1 MKKNLLRNLFPN
13 PLSLN
18 ASNIIQNQPISSFK
32 KLNPNFI
39 NNRSE
44 INKNASLDCNDMHH
58 PNFNLNRKLSKSS
71 QLRQR
76 IGSYSNLMSNKN
88 SFLVPQKNLYN
99 DFVFQKAPSFNENTS
114 EIHQIINKRKIRK
127 LNYLNNLF
135 FNSKFSNEYLD
146 DIYKIRKNN
155 ILFQNEK
162 NKMKLLQRNNSCGEL
177 LSLSNRINKNF
188 NVDTPHNESS
198 TNNSNIIK
206 PKNEISTNINS
217 NNSISGKKNVI
228 NNNSSVISTGTYRS
242 INTNKFPEIYSNS
255 NVSMNEE
262 SDRNNNVI
270 NSPKI
275 TLPKLSQGSN
285 NKKLNIS
292 NSVNQIKILD
302 PQMHEGN
309 GTLITSLG
317 VEKMKYKLNEAMFE
331 NFKKNVQINE
341 FEKKILKLKII
352 QIYQKDRLEEIL
364 NEERFNIQDRI
375 DHIVNMYNIYENIYT
390 EYKVDLGRYIN
401 FLYLITSD
409 FEVELEK
416 EIKKKRGLEYDVEFL
431 VDKLIT
437 GQKELE
443 YLIGLRNFLFVVKKK
458 DRRTI
463 RLDDKYVLD
472 ASKRS
477 QFVNGLL
484 NIFDREYNTIAT
496 KYLKKLISIEEL
508 EFLLS
513 NKNIKTRS
521 TTKKITNGMHEEYCD
536 YSDQSGR
543 LYPPP
548 PGEKIFDSPDDFINI
563 IEELEAQ
570 IISSLNQKEDI
581 RLINIKLH
589 NELDKYLMLKDDI
602 ESIKLNED
610 IIDKMRYLKKLKEK
624 NDILK
629 KRKEYL
635 SDLYSIKNNKISF
648 NQSTKHISYSF
659 LINLNYFHRINYN
672 NIIHKY
678 KYPGLMLLEK
688 LMNYFNYNLPKEEAR
703 KIFNAAKGDN
713 YLPFDILFKILR
725 TKLDYFNDKNQY
737 LIIEYILHLIKLYEY
752 LCECFMRKDKQ
763 YRSLFE
769 TQYKKF
775 NESIQNE
782 KKIHNAR
789 LIRKLID
796 ERREINSKKL
806 IEKWKKK
813 PNVMGRKLD
822 LDIKPFYLERNLSQE
837 YMRKKRKKGVVDKY
851 ETYKNLLDNFL

>member
-1 MKKNLLRNLFPN
+1 MKKKLLSDLFPK

-18 ASNIIQNQPISSFK
+18 TPNIIQNQPISSFK
-32 KLNPNFI
+32 KLNPNFKNI
-39 NNRSE
+39 RSE

-71 QLRQR
+71 QIRQR
-76 IGSYSNLMSNKN
+76 IGSYSNIMSNKN
-88 SFLVPQKNLYN
+88 SFLVPQNNLYN

-114 EIHQIINKRKIRK
+114 EIHQIINRRKTRK

-162 NKMKLLQRNNSCGEL
+162 NKMKMLQRNNSCGEL
-177 LSLSNRINKNF
+177 LSFSNKINN
-188 NVDTPHNESS
+188 NINNADTPHNESS

-206 PKNEISTNINS
+206 PKNDINTKINS
-217 NNSISGKKNVI
+217 NNSISGKNI
-228 NNNSSVISTGTYRS
+228 MNNNSSVISTGTYRS

-262 SDRNNNVI
+262 SDRIYNII

-275 TLPKLSQGSN
+275 SFPKLFQSSSN
-285 NKKLNIS
+285 KNLIS
-292 NSVNQIKILD
+292 SSSVNQSKIIE
-302 PQMHEGN
+302 PQMHEGK

-317 VEKMKYKLNEAMFE
+317 VEKMKFKLNEAMFE
-331 NFKKNVQINE
+331 NVKKNVQINE

-352 QIYQKDRLEEIL
+352 QNYQKEKLEEIL
-364 NEERFNIQDRI
+364 NEERFNIQERI
-375 DHIVNMYNIYENIYT
+375 DHIVNMYKIYENIYA
-390 EYKVDLGRYIN
+390 EYKVDLSRYIN
-401 FLYLITSD
+401 FLYFITSD

-416 EIKKKRGLEYDVEFL
+416 EIKKKRGLEYDVEYL

-443 YLIGLRNFLFVVKKK
+443 YLIGLRNFLFIVKKK
-458 DRRTI
+458 NRRTI
-463 RLDDKYVLD
+463 KLDDKFVLNI
-472 ASKRS
+472 AKRS
-477 QFVNGLL
+477 QFVNSLL
-484 NIFDREYNTIAT
+484 NIFNRENNTIAT

-508 EFLLS
+508 ESLLS
-513 NKNIKTRS
+513 YKNIKTTS
-521 TTKKITNGMHEEYCD
+521 NKKKITNEINEEFCNFRD
-536 YSDQSGR
+536 KSGR

-548 PGEKIFDSPDDFINI
+548 PGENIFDSPEDFINI
-563 IEELEAQ
+563 IEELETK
-570 IISSLNQKEDI
+570 IISLLNQKEDI

-602 ESIKLNED
+602 ENIKLNED
-610 IIDKMRYLKKLKEK
+610 IIDKTRYLKKLKER

-635 SDLYSIKNNKISF
+635 SDLYSIKNNTISF

-672 NIIHKY
+672 NLIHKY

-703 KIFNAAKGDN
+703 KVFNDAKGNN

-725 TKLDYFNDKNQY
+725 TQLDFFNDKNQY
-737 LIIEYILHLIKLYEY
+737 LIIDYILHLIKLYEY
-752 LCECFMRKDKQ
+752 LYQYFMRNDKM
-763 YRSLFE
+763 YRSMFE
-769 TQYKKF
+769 TQYKKY

-782 KKIHNAR
+782 KKIYNAR

-796 ERREINSKKL
+796 ERRENNSKKL
-806 IEKWKKK
+806 IEKWNKK

-837 YMRKKRKKGVVDKY
+837 HIRTKKKNGEVDKY
-851 ETYKNLLDNFL
+851 ENFKNLLDNFL

>member
-1 MKKNLLRNLFPN
+1 MKKKLLKNLFPM
-13 PLSLN
+13 PLPLN
-18 ASNIIQNQPISSFK
+18 TSNIIQNQPISSFK

-39 NNRSE
+39 NNKSD
-44 INKNASLDCNDMHH
+44 INKNASLDCNDMHY

-76 IGSYSNLMSNKN
+76 IGSYSNLMRNKN

-114 EIHQIINKRKIRK
+114 EIHQIINRRKTRK

-162 NKMKLLQRNNSCGEL
+162 NKIKLLQRNNSCGAL
-177 LSLSNRINKNF
+177 LFSSNKIKKNI

-206 PKNEISTNINS
+206 PKNDISTNINS
-217 NNSISGKKNVI
+217 NSSIIGKNVI
-228 NNNSSVISTGTYRS
+228 NNNSSIISTGTYRS

-262 SDRNNNVI
+262 SDRNNNII

-275 TLPKLSQGSN
+275 TLPKLSQD
-285 NKKLNIS
+285 K
-292 NSVNQIKILD
+292 VFE
-302 PQMHEGN
+302 PQLHESN

-352 QIYQKDRLEEIL
+352 QAYQKDRLEEIL

-375 DHIVNMYNIYENIYT
+375 DHIINMYKIYENIYS

-401 FLYLITSD
+401 FLYYITSD

-463 RLDDKYVLD
+463 RLDDKYVLE

-484 NIFDREYNTIAT
+484 NIFDREHNTIAT
-496 KYLKKLISIEEL
+496 KYLKKLISNEEL
-508 EFLLS
+508 EYLLT
-513 NKNIKTRS
+513 NKSSKTRS
-521 TTKKITNGMHEEYCD
+521 NAKKITNELNEEFCN
-536 YSDQSGR
+536 YSDKNGR

-548 PGEKIFDSPDDFINI
+548 PGEKIFDSPEDFINI

-581 RLINIKLH
+581 RLVNIKLH

-648 NQSTKHISYSF
+648 NQATKHISYSF

-688 LMNYFNYNLPKEEAR
+688 LMNYFNYNLPKEESR
-703 KIFNAAKGDN
+703 KIFNAAKGNN
-713 YLPFDILFKILR
+713 YLPFDILFRILKTKI
-725 TKLDYFNDKNQY
+725 DYFNDKNQY
-737 LIIEYILHLIKLYEY
+737 LIIEYTLHLIKLYEY
-752 LCECFMRKDKQ
+752 LCEYFMRNDNQ

-769 TQYKKF
+769 TQYKKY

-782 KKIHNAR
+782 KKIYNAR

-837 YMRKKRKKGVVDKY
+837 YIRKKKKKDGVDKY

>member
-1 MKKNLLRNLFPN
+1 MKKKLLSNLFPK

-18 ASNIIQNQPISSFK
+18 TSNIIQNQPISTFK
-32 KLNPNFI
+32 KLNPNFKNI
-39 NNRSE
+39 RSE

-58 PNFNLNRKLSKSS
+58 PTFNLNRKLSKSS

-76 IGSYSNLMSNKN
+76 LGSYSNLMSNKN

-99 DFVFQKAPSFNENTS
+99 DFVFKKAPSFNENTS
-114 EIHQIINKRKIRK
+114 EIHQIINRKKTRK

-155 ILFQNEK
+155 ILFQHEK
-162 NKMKLLQRNNSCGEL
+162 NKMKMLQRNNSCGEL
-177 LSLSNRINKNF
+177 LSLSSKINNNINK
-188 NVDTPHNESS
+188 VDTPHNESS

-206 PKNEISTNINS
+206 PKNDINTKINS
-217 NNSISGKKNVI
+217 INSISGKNI
-228 NNNSSVISTGTYRS
+228 MNNNSSVISTGTYRS

-262 SDRNNNVI
+262 SDRNYNII

-275 TLPKLSQGSN
+275 SFPKLFQGSS
-285 NKKLNIS
+285 NKNLNIS
-292 NSVNQIKILD
+292 SSVNQSKIIE
-302 PQMHEGN
+302 PEMYEGK

-317 VEKMKYKLNEAMFE
+317 VEKMKFKLNEAMFE
-331 NFKKNVQINE
+331 NVKKNVQINE

-352 QIYQKDRLEEIL
+352 QTYQKERLEEIL

-375 DHIVNMYNIYENIYT
+375 DHIVNMYKIYENIYA
-390 EYKVDLGRYIN
+390 EYKVDLSRYIN
-401 FLYLITSD
+401 FLYFITSD

-416 EIKKKRGLEYDVEFL
+416 EIKKKRGLEYDVEYL

-443 YLIGLRNFLFVVKKK
+443 YLIGLRNFLFAVKKK
-458 DRRTI
+458 NKRTI
-463 RLDDKYVLD
+463 KLDDKYVLYT
-472 ASKRS
+472 SKRS
-477 QFVNGLL
+477 QFVNSLL
-484 NIFDREYNTIAT
+484 NIFDRENNTIAT

-508 EFLLS
+508 ESLLS
-513 NKNIKTRS
+513 YKNIKTTS
-521 TTKKITNGMHEEYCD
+521 NKKKITNETNEEFCSFRD
-536 YSDQSGR
+536 KSGR

-548 PGEKIFDSPDDFINI
+548 PGERIFDSPEEFINI
-563 IEELEAQ
+563 IEELETK
-570 IISSLNQKEDI
+570 IISLLNQKEDI

-602 ESIKLNED
+602 ENIKLNED
-610 IIDKMRYLKKLKEK
+610 IIDKTRYLKKLKER

-648 NQSTKHISYSF
+648 NKSTKHISYSF

-672 NIIHKY
+672 NLIHKY

-688 LMNYFNYNLPKEEAR
+688 LMNYFNYNLPKEEAK
-703 KIFNAAKGDN
+703 KIFNAAKGNN

-725 TKLDYFNDKNQY
+725 TQLDYFNDKNQY
-737 LIIEYILHLIKLYEY
+737 LIIDYILHLIKLYEY
-752 LCECFMRKDKQ
+752 LCQYFMRNDKM
-763 YRSLFE
+763 YRSMFE
-769 TQYKKF
+769 TQYKKY
-775 NESIQNE
+775 NETIQNE
-782 KKIHNAR
+782 KKIYNAR

-796 ERREINSKKL
+796 ERRENNSKKL
-806 IEKWKKK
+806 IEKWEKK

-822 LDIKPFYLERNLSQE
+822 LDVKPFYLERNLSQE
-837 YMRKKRKKGVVDKY
+837 YIRTKKKKGEVDKY
-851 ETYKNLLDNFL
+851 EHFKNLLDNFL

>member
-1 MKKNLLRNLFPN
+1 MKKKLISNLFSM
-13 PLSLN
+13 PLN
-18 ASNIIQNQPISSFK
+18 TSNIIQSQPISSFK
-32 KLNPNFI
+32 RINPNYII
-39 NNRSE
+39 NKNE
-44 INKNASLDCNDMHH
+44 FNKNASLDCNDMHH

-76 IGSYSNLMSNKN
+76 IGSYTNLMSNKN
-88 SFLVPQKNLYN
+88 SFLVPQKNIYN

-114 EIHQIINKRKIRK
+114 EIHQIINRGKTKK

-155 ILFQNEK
+155 ILFQKEK
-162 NKMKLLQRNNSCGEL
+162 NKMKMLQRNNSCGEL
-177 LSLSNRINKNF
+177 LSLSNRINNN
-188 NVDTPHNESS
+188 NVDTPHNEST
-198 TNNSNIIK
+198 TNNSNTIK
-206 PKNEISTNINS
+206 PKNNISTNFKS
-217 NNSISGKKNVI
+217 NNSISGKNII
-228 NNNSSVISTGTYRS
+228 NNNSSIISTGTYRS

-255 NVSMNEE
+255 NVSVNEE
-262 SDRNNNVI
+262 SDRNYNII

-275 TLPKLSQGSN
+275 TLPKLSLGSN
-285 NKKLNIS
+285 NQKLN
-292 NSVNQIKILD
+292 NSSSAGRSKIFT
-302 PQMHEGN
+302 PQLNEEN

-317 VEKMKYKLNEAMFE
+317 VGKMKYKLNEAMFE

-352 QIYQKDRLEEIL
+352 QTYQKEKLEEFL
-364 NEERFNIQDRI
+364 NEERFNIQERI

-390 EYKVDLGRYIN
+390 EYKVDLSRYIN

-416 EIKKKRGLEYDVEFL
+416 EIKKKRGLEYDVEYL

-458 DRRTI
+458 DRKTI
-463 RLDDKYVLD
+463 RLDDKYVLE

-477 QFVNGLL
+477 QFVNNLL
-484 NIFDREYNTIAT
+484 NIFDRENNTIAT
-496 KYLKKLISIEEL
+496 RYLKKLISVEEL
-508 EFLLS
+508 ENSLS

-521 TTKKITNGMHEEYCD
+521 NTKNITNKLNEEFCY
-536 YSDQSGR
+536 YSDKSGR

-548 PGEKIFDSPDDFINI
+548 PGEKIFESPEDFINI
-563 IEELEAQ
+563 IEELEAD

-589 NELDKYLMLKDDI
+589 NELDKYIMIKDDI

-610 IIDKMRYLKKLKEK
+610 IIDNMRYLKKLKEK
-624 NDILK
+624 NEILR
-629 KRKEYL
+629 KRKGYL
-635 SDLYSIKNNKISF
+635 SDLYSIEKNKVSF
-648 NQSTKHISYSF
+648 NHPTKHISYSF
-659 LINLNYFHRINYN
+659 LINLNYFHRINYSN
-672 NIIHKY
+672 LIHKY

-688 LMNYFNYNLPKEEAR
+688 LINYFNYNLPKEEAR
-703 KIFNAAKGDN
+703 KIFNIAKGNN
-713 YLPFDILFKILR
+713 YLPFDILFKILK
-725 TKLDYFNDKNQY
+725 TKLEFFNDKNQY
-737 LIIEYILHLIKLYEY
+737 LIIDYVLQLIKLYEY
-752 LCECFMRKDKQ
+752 LCEYFMRKDKQ

-769 TQYKKF
+769 AQYKKF

-782 KKIHNAR
+782 KKIYNAR

-796 ERREINSKKL
+796 ERRENNSKKL
-806 IEKWKKK
+806 IEKWEKK
-813 PNVMGRKLD
+813 PNIMGRKLD

-837 YMRKKRKKGVVDKY
+837 FIRKKNKKGGVDKY
-851 ETYKNLLDNFL
+851 ENYKDLLDNFL